1 MMQGKRI
8 RQFDRDQ
15 TAHECIGKNACER
28 RFANHANAEE
38 ACRMNKTRT
47 IPAAAIAWLA
57 AACTLFVAPCA
68 LSAEA
73 APTPSFGVGQ
83 AIDAAAAE
91 VAAAE
96 KALAEAK
103 RRLAEG
109 EEPLPGE
116 RTGIA
121 GSGGRSRLNETYFK
135 RQEALK
141 KAVEDAE
148 KRLEQANAR
157 RNAARG

>member
-1 MMQGKRI
+1 
-8 RQFDRDQ
+8 
-15 TAHECIGKNACER
+15 
-28 RFANHANAEE
+28 
-38 ACRMNKTRT
+38 MNKKLTT
-47 IPAAAIAWLA
+47 TAAVIAWLA
-57 AACTLFVAPCA
+57 AACTLFVAPWA
-68 LSAEA
+68 QSAEG
-73 APTPSFGVGQ
+73 APAPSFSVGQ
-83 AIDAAAAE
+83 TIDAAAAE

-103 RRLAEG
+103 RRLSEG

-121 GSGGRSRLNETYFK
+121 GSGGRSRLNEAYFK
-135 RQEALK
+135 RQETLK